1 MWFQDHDNQSTMAF
15 LPIAVDMSDRL
26 GISMISDLAKAYNL
40 ATVARD
46 QDMAGTWEYS
56 LLLHLM
62 HSASPMYLGFTS
74 KNYIQHSSVSS
85 S

>member
-46 QDMAGTWEYS
+46 QDMAGT
-56 LLLHLM
+56 
-62 HSASPMYLGFTS
+62 
-74 KNYIQHSSVSS
+74 
-85 S
+85 